1 MLAGA
6 ALAVA
11 WAGEAVALAA
21 IAHHTRDGVAEWGVA
36 AHLSGGLIVALVL
49 LAPVAVGL
57 LLGGAFAWQRMRP
70 APQRSPA
77 SAR

>member
-1 MLAGA
+1 MGG
-6 ALAVA
+6 
-11 WAGEAVALAA
+11 GEAVALAA

-57 LLGGAFAWQRMRP
+57 LLLGGAFAWQRMRP